1 MMINAGTGAF
11 AESSEPA
18 LQPAVQTLAQKAFA
32 QKTDAAVR
40 QFFEKNLA
48 TLPNAQAKVQA
59 LTLLAEYEQHNGNYS
74 NAADCYRQAAGFDTT
89 DKKTALLLDAVRVLL
104 CGGSMDSAR
113 SLLSEIAAALP
124 VSDEDPYYRR
134 AAVYDTWRLLGLIE
148 LYPSLPPILRKRLF
162 RNIILHCCLHS
173 GGSMVM
179 RMQSSGC

>member
-1 MMINAGTGAF
+1 MINAAAGAF

-59 LTLLAEYEQHNGNYS
+59 LTLLADYEQHNGNYS
-74 NAADCYRQAAGFDTT
+74 NAADCYRRAAEFVTT
-89 DKKTALLLDAVRVLL
+89 DQKTALLLDAVRVLL

-124 VSDEDPYYRR
+124 VSDEDP
-134 AAVYDTWRLLGLIE
+134 
-148 LYPSLPPILRKRLF
+148 
-162 RNIILHCCLHS
+162 
-173 GGSMVM
+173 
-179 RMQSSGC
+179 